1 MTDSVSLNGV
11 DLARIGELKAQFKE
25 NPDSSRV
32 GFTANVRWLGGFRT
46 ESTMTNHSI
55 VRGDEPTAYA
65 GQDSGP
71 SPEDMLL
78 AAVGQCLAVGYAS
91 TTAARGITLRSLE
104 IEVRGK
110 VNFMVAYGLVAGN
123 PGFDGIEVTVRL
135 DADGPEEQL
144 RDIHERVLAEAPIP
158 NTVSRPVK
166 LDVQLDIAAA

>member
-32 GFTANVRWLGGFRT
+32 GFTAHVRWLGGFRT

-91 TTAARGITLRSLE
+91 TTAARGIALRSLE

-110 VNFMVAYGLVAGN
+110 VNFMVAYGLAAGN

-144 RDIHERVLAEAPIP
+144 RDLHERVLAEAPIP
-158 NTVSRPVK
+158 NTVRRPVK
-166 LDVQLDIAAA
+166 LDVRLDIVA